1 MTQASKLS
9 ARRDTRPI
17 LGLLADAG
25 DCVVGF
31 EGKFE
36 SRRRA
41 VEGSSTRASAYD
53 GALVIA
59 IVPDRDE
66 LARHGIS
73 VRGHVYWHPTTS
85 QLYEHALARGE
96 ARLAEGGPL
105 VVDTGEHTG
114 RSPKDK
120 FVVREPGSEERIW
133 WGDVNAEISEESFER
148 LREKVTSRLAE
159 SDVYVVDAFAGA
171 DPAHR
176 IAVRVISE
184 SPWHVLF
191 AKTLFI
197 DPTDEELEEMEP
209 EALVLHA
216 PSVSAI
222 PDEDGTRTETF
233 VCLHPS
239 RTEVVIGGTFYA
251 GEIKKS
257 IFTVM
262 NDRLPLEGVLPMHC
276 SANVGDDGRV
286 AVFFGLSGTGKTT
299 LSADPERRLIGDD
312 EHGWSD
318 EGVFNFEGGCYA
330 KVIRLSREAEPEIY
344 ATTRSFGTVLENV
357 VVDERGVLDL
367 DDDSKTENTRAAYK
381 LEQIANALP
390 EKRAGQPSSV
400 VFLTADAFGILPPIA
415 QLTRDQALYWFLSG
429 FTAKLAGT
437 EIGVTEPQPTFS
449 ACFGAPFLP
458 QPPSVYAHLLGD
470 KLDAHPEV
478 QVWLVNTGWTGGP
491 FGEGERMPIEATRA
505 LLDAALSGELA
516 GVELRTDPVF
526 GFAVPVSVPGVPV
539 GLLNPRLTWSD
550 PTAYDAK
557 AAELAG
563 MFRRNFERF
572 DDVSPGV
579 AAAGPPS

>member
-1 MTQASKLS
+1 
-9 ARRDTRPI
+9 
-17 LGLLADAG
+17 
-25 DCVVGF
+25 
-31 EGKFE
+31 
-36 SRRRA
+36 
-41 VEGSSTRASAYD
+41 
-53 GALVIA
+53 VIA

-66 LARHGIS
+66 LVQHGIS

-85 QLYEHALARGE
+85 QLYEHALVRGE

-120 FVVREPGSEERIW
+120 FLVREDGSESRIW
-133 WGDVNAEISEESFER
+133 WSAVNAEISEEDFER
-148 LREKVTSRLAE
+148 LRDKVTERLGE
-159 SDVYVVDAFAGA
+159 GDVYVIDAFAGS
-171 DPAHR
+171 DTAHR

-184 SPWHVLF
+184 SPWHALF

-197 DPTDEELEEMEP
+197 DPTDEELEDMEP

-216 PSVSAI
+216 PSVTAD
-222 PDEDGTRTETF
+222 PHEDGTRTETF
-233 VCLHPS
+233 VCLHPT
-239 RTEVVIGGTFYA
+239 RTEVVVGGTFYA

-276 SANVGDDGRV
+276 SANVDDDGRV

-299 LSADPERRLIGDD
+299 LSADPERHLIGDD

-330 KVIRLSREAEPEIY
+330 KVIRLSAEAEPEIF
-344 ATTRSFGTVLENV
+344 ATTRAFGTVLENV
-357 VVDERGVLDL
+357 IVDEQGVLDL

-390 EKRAGQPSSV
+390 TKRAGHPSSV

-415 QLTRDQALYWFLSG
+415 RLTRDQAMYWFLSG

-458 QPPSVYAHLLGD
+458 QPPSVYARMLGE
-470 KLDAHPEV
+470 KLDTHPHV
-478 QVWLVNTGWTGGP
+478 TVWLLNTGWTGGP
-491 FGEGERMPIEATRA
+491 FGEGKRMPIAATRT
-505 LLDAALSGELA
+505 LLDAALSGELD
-516 GVELRTDPVF
+516 GVEYRVDPTF
-526 GFAVPVSVPGVPV
+526 GLEVPVDVPGVDSS
-539 GLLNPRLTWSD
+539 LLDPRSTWAD
-550 PTAYDAK
+550 PAEYDRR
-557 AAELAG
+557 AERLAR
-563 MFRRNFERF
+563 MFRDNFTRF
-572 DDVSPGV
+572 DDVAPGL
-579 AAAGPPS
+579 AAAGPTV